1 MEFINGLKISDIDG
15 MKKMG
20 LDIKD
25 VGLRIFL
32 NLRILLFL
40 LLLFLNLG

>member
-32 NLRILLFL
+32 NPKIISDSRYHYYF
-40 LLLFLNLG
+40 